1 MDDYNFS
8 ISDSW
13 SFENDVR
20 SEESI
25 SHNSR
30 DYTPEFTTD
39 QIFETREDMLAWA
52 RSVGLK
58 YGIVVVILNS
68 AKLKGGKLPKCILGC
83 ERGGKYEPP
92 RYLVDA
98 IAHFNCEGHKYPS
111 RLKPI
116 EKQFVVDM
124 ANNIAPREI
133 LNILKQ
139 KDLSNTTGIKS
150 VYNTIFAN
158 KAAKL
163 DSLTPIQYVIRQ
175 LLKKDYLHQFLTN
188 SDTNEI
194 TDIIWV
200 HPMSL
205 ELSVNF
211 LSVLIID
218 ATYKTNEYRKS
229 LLEVMGITST
239 WRTYS
244 LMFTYLSNEREE
256 TLTWALDN
264 LKNWMLQ
271 KGASMLLVF
280 VSDRNL
286 ALMNAIEA
294 CFPTTRHILCIWH
307 INQCVMKNCSRVLG
321 PEWKRFITSWH
332 SLINSSTP
340 SSFEQKWQA
349 MCDDFRQFPNVI
361 TYLCQ
366 TWLRSYKERFVSAW
380 TDTYMHLE
388 SNSSQRA
395 ESAHAKAKAIFGR
408 YHVIV
413 TNIF

>member
-1 MDDYNFS
+1 MVAELEIEGGGRKVLRRFWGKCRSDFVMGESNQWHGSGRVEFGTPQRRIRDGIMDDYNFS

-30 DYTPEFTTD
+30 DYTLEFTTD
-39 QIFETREDMLAWA
+39 QIFESREDMLAWA
-52 RSVGLK
+52 RSIGLK

-83 ERGGKYEPP
+83 ERGGKYEPS
-92 RYLVDA
+92 RNHV
-98 IAHFNCEGHKYPS
+98 EGKSLQRNTRTRKCDCPFQL
-111 RLKPI
+111 R

-124 ANNIAPREI
+124 ANSTAPREI

-139 KDLSNTTGIKS
+139 KDPSNTTGIKS

-158 KAAKL
+158 KADKL
-163 DSLTPIQYVIRQ
+163 EGLTPIQYVIRQ
-175 LLKKDYLHQFLTN
+175 LLKKHYLHQFLTN
-188 SDTNEI
+188 PDTNEI

-229 LLEVMGITST
+229 LLEVVGITST

-244 LMFTYLSNEREE
+244 LMFAYLSNEREE

-264 LKNWMLQ
+264 LKN
-271 KGASMLLVF
+271 
-280 VSDRNL
+280 
-286 ALMNAIEA
+286 
-294 CFPTTRHILCIWH
+294 
-307 INQCVMKNCSRVLG
+307 
-321 PEWKRFITSWH
+321 
-332 SLINSSTP
+332 
-340 SSFEQKWQA
+340 
-349 MCDDFRQFPNVI
+349 
-361 TYLCQ
+361 
-366 TWLRSYKERFVSAW
+366 
-380 TDTYMHLE
+380 
-388 SNSSQRA
+388 
-395 ESAHAKAKAIFGR
+395 
-408 YHVIV
+408 
-413 TNIF
+413 

>member
-1 MDDYNFS
+1 MVRRPIRRREAKPPVGTRTHVSIEEDSKLCQLGYHLSGTPQRKIRDGTIDDYNVS

-25 SHNSR
+25 
-30 DYTPEFTTD
+30 
-39 QIFETREDMLAWA
+39 FESREDMLAWA

-68 AKLKGGKLPKCILGC
+68 AKLKGGKLPKYILGC

-92 RYLVDA
+92 RYLIEGQSLQRNTRTRKCNCPFQLRGIPQHPYGNRWGLEVISGVHNHE
-98 IAHFNCEGHKYPS
+98 IAKYIEGHKYPS

-124 ANNIAPREI
+124 ANSTAPREI
-133 LNILKQ
+133 LSILKQ
-139 KDLSNTTGIKS
+139 KDPSNTTGIKS

-158 KAAKL
+158 KTAKL
-163 DSLTPIQYVIRQ
+163 DGLTPTQFVIRQ
-175 LLKKDYLHQFLTN
+175 LLEQDYLHQFITN
-188 SDTNEI
+188 PDTNEI

-205 ELSVNF
+205 ELFVNF
-211 LSVLIID
+211 PSVLIID
-218 ATYKTNEYRKS
+218 ATYKTNEYRKP
-229 LLEVMGITST
+229 LLEVVGITST

-244 LMFTYLSNEREE
+244 LMFAYLSNEREE

-271 KGASMLLVF
+271 KGASMPLVF
-280 VSDRNL
+280 VSDRDL

-294 CFPTTRHILCIWH
+294 CFPLHVTS
-307 INQCVMKNCSRVLG
+307 CV
-321 PEWKRFITSWH
+321 
-332 SLINSSTP
+332 
-340 SSFEQKWQA
+340 
-349 MCDDFRQFPNVI
+349 
-361 TYLCQ
+361 
-366 TWLRSYKERFVSAW
+366 
-380 TDTYMHLE
+380 
-388 SNSSQRA
+388 
-395 ESAHAKAKAIFGR
+395 FG
-408 YHVIV
+408 
-413 TNIF
+413 T